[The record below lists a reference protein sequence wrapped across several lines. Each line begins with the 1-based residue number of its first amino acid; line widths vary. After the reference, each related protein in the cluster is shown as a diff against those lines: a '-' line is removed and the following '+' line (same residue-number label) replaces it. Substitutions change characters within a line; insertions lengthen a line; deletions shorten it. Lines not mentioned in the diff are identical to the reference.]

1 MMLCPTCTV
10 PARLVNATDSQKI
23 VYWCPAC
30 RRFLEKPRV
39 QAPPAAPARVQTPV
53 A

>member
-1 MMLCPTCTV
+1 MMLCPRCTV

-30 RRFLEKPRV
+30 RTFMEKTRPLA
-39 QAPPAAPARVQTPV
+39 QSTPAKVPTPV
-53 A
+53 G